1 VLGDEV
7 TPTKVEQV
15 VENPAETC
23 AGGRMRAAGV
33 FCARQVCQKCEHVA
47 RTAKARG
54 EMRDA
59 LRPVLSADDEVFI
72 ADITD
77 AEAAWR
83 GFPARGTQWLENNL
97 A

>member
-1 VLGDEV
+1 MNEPSIRVLLISYDLSDRTDTGAVSQAIRSVSVGWWHHLDSSWIIKTRW
-7 TPTKVEQV
+7 TPL
-15 VENPAETC
+15 
-23 AGGRMRAAGV
+23 
-33 FCARQVCQKCEHVA
+33 
-47 RTAKARG
+47 